1 MKSQFYKITGISLSA
16 GSFLAIITMILHP
29 SGGSFQEIINQ
40 AAKMQI
46 AHSIAIACIPFMLF
60 GFYGLT
66 DRLLGLRKISKLAL
80 ISVTLGLFSAML
92 AALFNGLI
100 LPNFLN
106 QHAKSLEQS
115 ESFLKILVSYGFT
128 INKALDY
135 VFIVALIFGILIY
148 SILIIKTQ
156 KISKYLGYF
165 GLLILIFSIIGG
177 LTGFAFTSLIG
188 FRIFVFSVAVWIL
201 CSGISLIQ
209 SNKA

>member
-1 MKSQFYKITGISLSA
+1 MKKQFYTTAGISLST
-16 GSFLAIITMILHP
+16 GSLLAITTMVLHP
-29 SGGSFQEIINQ
+29 SGGTLEDVISQ
-40 AAKMQI
+40 APQMQI
-46 AHSIAIACIPFMLF
+46 AHAIAIACIPFMLF
-60 GFYGLT
+60 GFYGLS
-66 DRLLGLRKISKLAL
+66 DILLGQRKLSKLAL
-80 ISVTLGLFSAML
+80 ISATLGLFSAML

-106 QHAKSLEQS
+106 EYSANLDEN
-115 ESFLKILVSYGFT
+115 ETVLNIIASYGFS

-177 LTGFAFTSLIG
+177 LTGFTFTSLIG

-201 CSGISLIQ
+201 CSGILLIQ
-209 SNKA
+209 SNK